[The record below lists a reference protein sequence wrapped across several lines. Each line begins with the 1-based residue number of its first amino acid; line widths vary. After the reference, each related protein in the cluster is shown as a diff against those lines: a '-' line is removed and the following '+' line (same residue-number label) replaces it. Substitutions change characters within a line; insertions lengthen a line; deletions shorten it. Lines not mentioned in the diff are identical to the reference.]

1 MEKITIRQ
9 EIFHQLLD
17 SVINVVDPKSKSYS
31 PIPCAAWVKDLEISP
46 VELSNWLA
54 DSISGPENPHSI
66 YAGVG
71 ATGDMYIVS
80 LYEWE
85 EEGA

>member
-17 SVINVVDPKSKSYS
+17 SVINVEDPKSKSYS
-31 PIPCAAWVKDLEISP
+31 PIPFAAWVKDLEISP
-46 VELSNWLA
+46 VELS
-54 DSISGPENPHSI
+54 ITGPENPHSI

-85 EEGA
+85 EEN